1 MLSNDVKKEYD
12 INGKTISVTVKIG
25 ATVKDF
31 KAKDEADMEETFAY
45 GLTED
50 ELKTC
55 GEDVRRRI
63 EGFFEEM
70 READADVFEV
80 RQSFYSKYGK
90 KAKNIE
96 LKDVKLRL
104 KVEISLEK

>member
-1 MLSNDVKKEYD
+1 M
-12 INGKTISVTVKIG
+12 KIG

-55 GEDVRRRI
+55 AEDVRRRI
-63 EGFFEEM
+63 EEFFAEM
-70 READADVFEV
+70 QEADADVFEV
-80 RQSFYSKYGK
+80 RQSFYSQYGK
-90 KAKNIE
+90 RAKNIE
-96 LKDVKLRL
+96 LKDVKFRL
-104 KVEISLEK
+104 EVVISIEK